1 MKRIN
6 KEQVKIMRDG
16 ILCMLNPKKK
26 LVEEKITRKK
36 NEFQRFRVY
45 EDDKRR
51 KHGEMFGVRFVES
64 VRCPKCKE
72 VYTEGD
78 KHVCNKKTR

>member
-1 MKRIN
+1 MKRIS
-6 KEQVKIMRDG
+6 KEQAKIMHDG
-16 ILCMLNPKKK
+16 ILSMLSTHKK
-26 LVEEKITRKK
+26 LVKETIKK
-36 NEFQRFRVY
+36 TKNNFQRFRIY
-45 EDDKRR
+45 EDEKGRR
-51 KHGEMFGVRFVES
+51 HGELFGVRFVVS